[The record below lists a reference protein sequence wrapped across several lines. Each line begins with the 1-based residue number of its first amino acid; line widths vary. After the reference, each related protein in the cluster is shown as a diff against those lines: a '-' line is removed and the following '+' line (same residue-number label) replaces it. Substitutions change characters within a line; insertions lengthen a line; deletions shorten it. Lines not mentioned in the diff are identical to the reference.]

1 MQRNKTGLKG
11 YIARTKKCKELVRT
25 QNNIQIVINS
35 LSQTC
40 VGIWDLQE
48 GHRDFQ
54 LGLVWFQF
62 ARKELTPESVVPK
75 MTDFPFN
82 KYVVLW
88 EPSSCFI
95 SSFGDQKMTRYD
107 KISLV
112 SICFNI
118 SLFFGGFQDIFSFHG
133 RPFL

>member
-1 MQRNKTGLKG
+1 MYLGSSRGAQGFP
-11 YIARTKKCKELVRT
+11 
-25 QNNIQIVINS
+25 
-35 LSQTC
+35 
-40 VGIWDLQE
+40 VGT
-48 GHRDFQ
+48 
-54 LGLVWFQF
+54 QF

-112 SICFNI
+112 SICFNMFQYIIVFLAVFKI
-118 SLFFGGFQDIFSFHG
+118 SSVSMAGLFSNQFHG
-133 RPFL
+133 LTRRIALLHLDSGPWKSSEARRRWHLGVPAVPK